1 MSISNTQASYGAVA
15 RALHWLTALLI
26 LTAIPLGLYANNLPY
41 DTGDA
46 LAWKAQVFSLHKTV
60 GVSAFFV
67 ALARILWALTQTH
80 PVPLHPERKLETLA
94 AEVVH
99 WTLYLSLVI
108 VPLSGWIQHAATEGF
123 APILWPL
130 GQDLPLVPKSETLAH
145 LAASAHWVFTK
156 VLAASVVLHIA
167 GALKHH
173 LIDHDAT
180 LSRMLRG
187 TPAPDLPGAH
197 RRSNAPLIAAFTV
210 YAAGAGLAFALT
222 GPSEQVPQA
231 AANQVATTG
240 NWQVAEGTLSFTV
253 NQMGQ
258 AVEGSFADWT
268 AAVTFDETPV
278 DGKNGTV
285 TVTIRTDSLSL
296 GSVTAKAKEAEFFDV
311 ATYPEAVFTAD
322 IAPDG
327 ADYAA
332 TGTLTLRGVT
342 APLTMPFT
350 LTIEGDTARMTGEAT
365 LDRRA
370 FTMGQTYADEA
381 TVGFGVTVKV
391 ALTAARTAQ

>member
-1 MSISNTQASYGAVA
+1 MSISNTPATYGAVA
-15 RALHWLTALLI
+15 RSLHWLTALLI

-41 DTGDA
+41 DTGAA

-60 GVSAFFV
+60 GIAAFFV
-67 ALARILWALTQTH
+67 ALARILWALTQPH
-80 PVPLHPERKLETLA
+80 PVPLHPERRAETLA

-108 VPLSGWIQHAATEGF
+108 VPLSGWIQHAATDGF

-130 GQDLPLVPKSETLAH
+130 GQGLPLVPKSETVAH

-173 LIDHDAT
+173 VIDRDAT

-187 TPAPDLPGAH
+187 TPAPDLPGTH
-197 RRSNAPLIAAFTV
+197 RRGNGPLVAAFTV

-222 GPSEQVPQA
+222 GPSEQVPQSAPVPVA
-231 AANQVATTG
+231 ASG
-240 NWQVAEGTLSFTV
+240 NWQVTEGTLSFSV

-268 AAVTFDETPV
+268 AAITFNETPT
-278 DGKNGTV
+278 DGKNGSV

-296 GSVTAKAKEAEFFDV
+296 GSVTAKAKEAEFFNV

-322 IAPDG
+322 ITPDG
-327 ADYAA
+327 PNYTA

-342 APLTMPFT
+342 APLTLPFT
-350 LTIEGDTARMTGEAT
+350 LTIEGDTARMTGEAI

-381 TVGFGVTVKV
+381 MVGFGVTVKV
-391 ALTAARTAQ
+391 GLTATRTAK

>member
-1 MSISNTQASYGAVA
+1 VSISNTSVSYGGVA
-15 RALHWLTALLI
+15 RSLHWLTALLI
-26 LTAIPLGLYANNLPY
+26 LTAIPLGLYASNLPY
-41 DTGDA
+41 DTGEA
-46 LAWKAQVFSLHKTV
+46 LAWKAQVFSVHKTV
-60 GVSAFFV
+60 GVAAFFV
-67 ALARILWALTQTH
+67 ALARILWALTQPH
-80 PVPLHPERKLETLA
+80 PVPLHPERRVETLA

-108 VPLSGWIQHAATEGF
+108 VPLSGWIQHAAAAGF

-130 GQDLPLVPKSETLAH
+130 GQDLPLIPKSEVLAQ
-145 LAASAHWVFTK
+145 AAGMAHWVFTK

-173 LIDHDAT
+173 LIDKDAT

-187 TPAPDLPGAH
+187 TPAPDLPGTH
-197 RRSNAPLIAAFTV
+197 RRRNGPLVAAFTI

-222 GPSEQVPQA
+222 GPATEAPVVA
-231 AANQVATTG
+231 AASVTDTG
-240 NWQVAEGTLSFTV
+240 NWQVTEGTLAFSV

-268 AAVTFDETPV
+268 AAITFDEAPV

-296 GSVTAKAKEAEFFDV
+296 GSVTAKAKEAEFFDT
-311 ATYPEAVFTAD
+311 ATFPEATFAAD
-322 IAPDG
+322 ITPDG
-327 ADYAA
+327 PNYTA

-342 APLTMPFT
+342 VPITLPFT
-350 LTIEGDTARMTGEAT
+350 LALDGDTARMTGEAT

-381 TVGFGVTVKV
+381 MVGFTVTVKV
-391 ALTAARTAQ
+391 ALTATRLR